1 MKIIKYVFFLVL
13 INLFIIRVY
22 AKSFEVN
29 VDKNEIDVNKG
40 EIVDILL
47 NVQDIDI
54 TGGINAIEGFIKYD
68 DDVKR

>member
-40 EIVDILL
+40 EIVDILV
-47 NVQDIDI
+47 NVQVQLTDFALFQNQYIQDHI
-54 TGGINAIEGFIKYD
+54 C
-68 DDVKR
+68 